1 MSPNIAN
8 DNAVLSEN
16 ILVTSQIVKHTKKL
30 AQENKL
36 YAGIKRAM
44 DMIGGI
50 VGVVCLA
57 PITLVI
63 SLANAIAKENGPIFY
78 TKQRIGKDGKLFK
91 MYKYRSMIVGA
102 DDILA
107 KYLAENEEARQ
118 EYRKYKKL
126 KYDPRITKIG
136 RFIRKVSIDEFPQFI
151 NILKGEMSL
160 VGPRPYL
167 PREQKD
173 MGEAYDTI
181 ITCKPGLTGYW
192 QVNGRSDV
200 DFEERTTMDLAYI
213 QDKNLWFDIKILI
226 KTFTKIFKKEGAL

>member
-1 MSPNIAN
+1 
-8 DNAVLSEN
+8 
-16 ILVTSQIVKHTKKL
+16 
-30 AQENKL
+30 
-36 YAGIKRAM
+36 
-44 DMIGGI
+44 MIGGI

-78 TKQRIGKDGKLFK
+78 TQQRIGKDGKLFK

>member
-78 TKQRIGKDGKLFK
+78 TQQRIGKDGKLFK
-91 MYKYRSMIVGA
+91 MYKYI
-102 DDILA
+102 
-107 KYLAENEEARQ
+107 
-118 EYRKYKKL
+118 
-126 KYDPRITKIG
+126 
-136 RFIRKVSIDEFPQFI
+136 QFI
-151 NILKGEMSL
+151 L
-160 VGPRPYL
+160 YL
-167 PREQKD
+167 F
-173 MGEAYDTI
+173 YY
-181 ITCKPGLTGYW
+181 LLFLLF
-192 QVNGRSDV
+192 S
-200 DFEERTTMDLAYI
+200 
-213 QDKNLWFDIKILI
+213 
-226 KTFTKIFKKEGAL
+226 